1 MIAAAGSKEL
11 DAGRFQLELR
21 ERPAERLF
29 GLGGAARFA
38 VFRRLAR
45 VAARSGRRRIGDD
58 LRLDAGLLAG
68 GVPGDEKGVAGHLDV
83 GGGSGPFAG
92 LGEFHPAASVLT
104 DRRNLAG
111 DDDLFASEFA
121 RILGDVGEGDAA
133 RRRDRCTIH
142 RFRSGRCGRGGGGP
156 FRVGACFPRFD
167 AAAARFAERQGTGEE
182 EHKRPRMCGERRRER
197 PRAHIHRGSEKT
209 GIHGAHGPSA

>member
-1 MIAAAGSKEL
+1 MIVAAGSKEL
-11 DAGRFQLELR
+11 DAGRFELELR
-21 ERPAERLF
+21 ERPTKRLL
-29 GLGGAARFA
+29 GLRSAARFA

-68 GVPGDEKGVAGHLDV
+68 GVPRDEKGVPGHLDV

-92 LGEFHPAASVLT
+92 LRELHPAASVLT
-104 DRRNLAG
+104 DRRDLAG
-111 DDDLFASEFA
+111 DDDLFASKFA
-121 RILGDVGEGDAA
+121 GILGDVGEGDAA
-133 RRRDRCTIH
+133 GRRDRCTIH
-142 RFRSGRCGRGGGGP
+142 RFRNGRCGRGRGGGP

-167 AAAARFAERQGTGEE
+167 AAAARFDEREGSGEHE
-182 EHKRPRMCGERRRER
+182 RRRRER
-197 PRAHIHRGSEKT
+197 RRAHVHKGSEKT